1 MQTLIFFRSQFCNF
15 VFCKNSCLEIM
26 PWYHGPCQWEIF
38 YQILHT
44 IPANIFIAW
53 MNYATRINIL
63 RFNYE
68 FMANLSETF
77 WASKSVGCF
86 VEKVFA
92 KNSQNLQKNTCD
104 GVLWR
109 RNPLQVFSCEFFK
122 YFQISYYKEQLCFC
136 MDTHSNNFLS
146 FLVLYFS
153 FCSTFL
159 DFL

>member
-38 YQILHT
+38 YQIMHT

-77 WASKSVGCF
+77 WASKSVAVSWKRC
-86 VEKVFA
+86 
-92 KNSQNLQKNTCD
+92 LQKIHKIYKKT
-104 GVLWR
+104 
-109 RNPLQVFSCEFFK
+109 PATESCGEE
-122 YFQISYYKEQLCFC
+122 IHYKCFLV
-136 MDTHSNNFLS
+136 NFLNIFKS
-146 FLVLYFS
+146 VITKS
-153 FCSTFL
+153 NC
-159 DFL
+159 